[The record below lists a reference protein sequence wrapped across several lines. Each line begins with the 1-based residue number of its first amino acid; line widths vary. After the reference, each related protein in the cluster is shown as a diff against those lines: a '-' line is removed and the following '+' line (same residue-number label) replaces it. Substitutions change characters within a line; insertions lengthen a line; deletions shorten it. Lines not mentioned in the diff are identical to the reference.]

1 MLSSSIVYFIWS
13 DYIMLYFII
22 VYLILYHIILY
33 HIKSYHITFYFVT
46 LYYFILYYIFLNI
59 LYYRKLY
66 LFVNIEI
73 DSLHIYICV
82 YICTALP
89 SGKISEISKR
99 QKLHGEANTK
109 SHSLEWS
116 CFLGPSL
123 FAPHGMAQPGGDVTW
138 PATLCQTWWNWWES
152 SEYHWKLWENMG
164 TPIAHGSL

>member
-1 MLSSSIVYFIWS
+1 MEKPVGTAHIVLENKVQKRKKETHKESGEVLGKGGCCQEF
-13 DYIMLYFII
+13 LN
-22 VYLILYHIILY
+22 
-33 HIKSYHITFYFVT
+33 
-46 LYYFILYYIFLNI
+46 IFFNI

-109 SHSLEWS
+109 SHSLE
-116 CFLGPSL
+116 
-123 FAPHGMAQPGGDVTW
+123 
-138 PATLCQTWWNWWES
+138 
-152 SEYHWKLWENMG
+152 
-164 TPIAHGSL
+164 

>member
-46 LYYFILYYIFLNI
+46 LYYFIYYIFFNI

-73 DSLHIYICV
+73 DSLHIYMCV

-116 CFLGPSL
+116 CSLGPSL